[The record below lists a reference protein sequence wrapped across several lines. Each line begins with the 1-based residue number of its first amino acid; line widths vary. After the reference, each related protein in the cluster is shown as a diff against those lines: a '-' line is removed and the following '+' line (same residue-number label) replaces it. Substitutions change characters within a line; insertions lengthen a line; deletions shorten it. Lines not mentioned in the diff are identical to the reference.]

1 MTGLST
7 HTTNVVCAKT
17 ATVYGIILFLLP
29 QRLPMAI
36 NSRKAPLFNSRRL
49 VRKFTNAV
57 CVQFTLYYI
66 SLCRR
71 QNIAFVRTYRAP
83 SGAYRSTTLWG
94 TNPCVSGRDTL
105 PLREWNET
113 CGFVI
118 AYSVCVKCAFRAW
131 NATHSVALIVILL
144 SLLFGDAKRNALK
157 SKKLIKE

>member
-1 MTGLST
+1 MTVLGTL
-7 HTTNVVCAKT
+7 TTFVVCAKT

-57 CVQFTLYYI
+57 SVQFTLYYI

-83 SGAYRSTTLWG
+83 SGAYR
-94 TNPCVSGRDTL
+94 
-105 PLREWNET
+105 
-113 CGFVI
+113 
-118 AYSVCVKCAFRAW
+118 
-131 NATHSVALIVILL
+131 NAVILL
-144 SLLFGDAKRNALK
+144 SLLFGAADAIYTIDIL
-157 SKKLIKE
+157 